1 MVRIAFDHPNVISL
15 IRIIFDIK
23 LKWSEVS
30 STSLHLSEY
39 NPNFSSQIVLELEN
53 QLKTGDVTSIAIKC
67 LKANM
72 KQVWENISD
81 WIEV

>member
-1 MVRIAFDHPNVISL
+1 MKSNS
-15 IRIIFDIK
+15 
-23 LKWSEVS
+23 SEVRS
-30 STSLHLSEY
+30 VQPQLNLSEY